1 MISGGLSTP
10 GIDFPP
16 KMLSLSL
23 GSSVIGGSLSDREPP
38 PVLAVATPAQP
49 GNYDWWGGCEGG
61 GASASYRRK
70 TQLRDTSI
78 SDGWTAAHPWEEGV
92 NILLLS
98 PLDHAYICKMFV
110 HIRISLPSSAKFLRS
125 QAKEI
130 LTNRLGKKS
139 QTVPTQVDNVLAR
152 GPPGQN
158 IRLFGS
164 NLIDCFDS
172 HLFSRT
178 FCFALDGQIILLWY
192 GCSKVIGFTLSNW
205 RYDHFQ
211 LWICLLVGLAGYVR
225 ISTLLMICHQYP
237 NSLLK
242 VLESNFFLKVVRAKK
257 VTKHNF
263 LPPKARL
270 KRPQ

>member
-1 MISGGLSTP
+1 MISGGLSTT

-49 GNYDWWGGCEGG
+49 GNYDWWGSCEG
-61 GASASYRRK
+61 ARAPV
-70 TQLRDTSI
+70 TQER
-78 SDGWTAAHPWEEGV
+78 
-92 NILLLS
+92 
-98 PLDHAYICKMFV
+98 
-110 HIRISLPSSAKFLRS
+110 PSSETPPSPMAGQLPTLGRRGSTFPSYPHSITHIFARCLYIFGSRCLLQPNSCAPKRWKFWQIDLARS
-125 QAKEI
+125 PK
-130 LTNRLGKKS
+130 
-139 QTVPTQVDNVLAR
+139 PFPHQVDNVLAR

-178 FCFALDGQIILLWY
+178 FCFALYGQIILLWC

-205 RYDHFQ
+205 RYKDFRP
-211 LWICLLVGLAGYVR
+211 WICLLVGLVGYVR
-225 ISTLLMICHQYP
+225 IITLLMICHQYP
-237 NSLLK
+237 NS
-242 VLESNFFLKVVRAKK
+242 FWRF
-257 VTKHNF
+257 
-263 LPPKARL
+263 
-270 KRPQ
+270 

>member
-1 MISGGLSTP
+1 MPLWPRFPPSVLRPRWFYWSMISGGLSTP

-49 GNYDWWGGCEGG
+49 GNYDWWGSCEGG
-61 GASASYRRK
+61 SSSACYTRK
-70 TQLRDTSI
+70 TQLGDTSI

-125 QAKEI
+125 QAMEI

-139 QTVPTQVDNVLAR
+139 QTVPTQ
-152 GPPGQN
+152 
-158 IRLFGS
+158 
-164 NLIDCFDS
+164 
-172 HLFSRT
+172 SR
-178 FCFALDGQIILLWY
+178 
-192 GCSKVIGFTLSNW
+192 
-205 RYDHFQ
+205 
-211 LWICLLVGLAGYVR
+211 
-225 ISTLLMICHQYP
+225 
-237 NSLLK
+237 
-242 VLESNFFLKVVRAKK
+242 
-257 VTKHNF
+257 
-263 LPPKARL
+263 
-270 KRPQ
+270 

>member
-38 PVLAVATPAQP
+38 PVLAVATPAQHSQVIMT
-49 GNYDWWGGCEGG
+49 DEGVVG
-61 GASASYRRK
+61 EGARASACYTRK
-70 TQLRDTSI
+70 TKLGDTSI

-139 QTVPTQVDNVLAR
+139 QTVPTQ
-152 GPPGQN
+152 
-158 IRLFGS
+158 
-164 NLIDCFDS
+164 
-172 HLFSRT
+172 SR
-178 FCFALDGQIILLWY
+178 
-192 GCSKVIGFTLSNW
+192 
-205 RYDHFQ
+205 
-211 LWICLLVGLAGYVR
+211 
-225 ISTLLMICHQYP
+225 
-237 NSLLK
+237 
-242 VLESNFFLKVVRAKK
+242 
-257 VTKHNF
+257 
-263 LPPKARL
+263 
-270 KRPQ
+270 